1 MDLPLVIT
9 QPPKCCCGERFPSS
23 QGWSPVCCSSRLVT
37 QASLR
42 WSQIGTLQEFKV
54 GTKSKIMDMVCIRHL
69 ATGASVQQG
78 EEQTTMIILCE
89 DGSLKI

>member
-1 MDLPLVIT
+1 MLQQAGNPVILKLGPDRNT
-9 QPPKCCCGERFPSS
+9 
-23 QGWSPVCCSSRLVT
+23 V
-37 QASLR
+37 
-42 WSQIGTLQEFKV
+42 QEIMV

-69 ATGASVQQG
+69 ATRASVQQG